1 MTDEIR
7 LVLPAQ
13 EDFRHVAHLVV
24 GGLAARLDLTFEDL
38 EDLQVAVEAL
48 LGRRDDEQEITVT
61 FGVETGAVRTIVG
74 PFSETALSELDG
86 DSSELGLRRVLETVC
101 DDFEVEQHDGS
112 SWVALTKRTAAPAGA
127 GH

>member
-1 MTDEIR
+1 VTDEIR

-13 EDFRHVAHLVV
+13 EDFRHVVHLVV

-61 FGVETGAVRTIVG
+61 FGVDTGAVRTIVG

-101 DDFEVEQHDGS
+101 DDFEVEQHDGG

>member
-38 EDLQVAVEAL
+38 EDLQVAIEAL
-48 LGRRDDEQEITVT
+48 LGRRDDEDEISVT
-61 FGVETGAVRTIVG
+61 FGVEAGAVRTIVG
-74 PFSETALSELDG
+74 PFSAASLSELDG

-101 DDFEVEQHDGS
+101 DDFEIEEHDGD
-112 SWVALTKRTAAPAGA
+112 SWVTLTKRTATPAGA

>member
-1 MTDEIR
+1 VTDQIR

-13 EDFRHVAHLVV
+13 EDFRHVAHLVA

-38 EDLQVAVEAL
+38 EDLQVAVDAV
-48 LGRRDDEQEITVT
+48 LGCRDDEDEVSVT
-61 FGVETGAVRTIVG
+61 FAVEAGAVRTTVG
-74 PFSETALSELDG
+74 PFPARSLSELDR

-101 DDFEVEQHDGS
+101 DDFEVEQRDGA
-112 SWVALTKRTAAPAGA
+112 SWVALTKRTATPAGA